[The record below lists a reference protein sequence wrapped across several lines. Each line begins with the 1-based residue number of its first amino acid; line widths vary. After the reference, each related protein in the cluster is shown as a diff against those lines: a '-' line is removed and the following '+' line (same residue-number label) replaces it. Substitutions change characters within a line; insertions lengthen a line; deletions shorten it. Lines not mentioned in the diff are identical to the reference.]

1 MKKWVNGFC
10 LLCILFFLGLYF
22 KPETVLNRNVLAGGD
37 TPSHYGLAH
46 YIVEND
52 IFFGW
57 MPGNFSG
64 FPTFQFYPPIS
75 FFLIVLAEKIFLLQI
90 AFKLVFILGI
100 FPLPV
105 ASFVCLQKL
114 KFSFPTP
121 ILGAIFS
128 LIFLFNE
135 GNSMWGANI
144 PSTLAGEF
152 SYGLGYALSMA
163 FLGLLY
169 RSVSSGKGIKWMAL
183 LLSVIGLTHGY
194 PFVFIIMVSSF
205 FLLVSRNTKKML
217 LYFVKMY
224 ALTFLLMGFW
234 LIPALFSLSFT
245 IPFNF
250 IWRFESIKEFI
261 PPLYFPLIVI
271 ILLTHVYLLWTKR
284 MQMRIVYLWYAA
296 SMAIM
301 GYLFGFF
308 LGLVDI
314 RFLPFAQGIL
324 VLLAAIG
331 VGEFF
336 KKFKAIALLPVA
348 AILLTFT
355 TISWQAKLIE
365 PWINYNFSGFEEK
378 PLWKEFSEVNSY
390 LKGDEG
396 DPRVVYEHSPKH
408 EGAGTVRAFE
418 MLPFF
423 SGRSTLEG
431 LYMQSSINS
440 PFVYYIQSEISQAGS
455 HPLMYYNYPRF
466 DLKKAVRHLELFNV
480 SQFVTI
486 TEETQNAASQNSDF
500 VLEKQIFPYKIF
512 RLEGNDG
519 KYVVPLKFM
528 PIFVRTKDWKRLYFD
543 WFRLTENDV
552 FLLSPGK
559 NEIPDE
565 YSLQPSSTLNFSNL
579 PANGL
584 NGEVKVREIVRP
596 QEILIETNKTGHP
609 LLIKVS
615 YHPNWHVQGADA
627 VYLASPG
634 FMVVFP
640 TSHQVRLYYAPG
652 FFNHAGWLSSLL
664 GLLILCLPLS
674 FLSGKGNG
682 GLSLGY
688 KFRWLIFGVIILG
701 IIGLSLHFHY
711 DAHTL
716 YQKGLKHFHKEE
728 YDKAQ
733 RFFSKGI
740 NKFPFSPAVDG
751 SYLFYG
757 LSYYKKEFW
766 EDAISVWKKFLKK
779 YPEGRYADE
788 MLYHIGLS
796 FRSLGRDREARAVF
810 EKLKRE
816 FPDGRFSNLVQ

>member
-22 KPETVLNRNVLAGGD
+22 KPETLLNKNIIAGGD

-46 YIVEND
+46 YIVENN

-64 FPTFQFYPPIS
+64 SPTFQFYPPIP
-75 FFLIVLAEKIFLLQI
+75 FFLIVLAEKIILLQI

-100 FPLPV
+100 FLLPIV
-105 ASFVCLQKL
+105 SFYCLQKM

-152 SYGLGYALSMA
+152 SYSLGYAFSVA

-169 RSVSSGKGIKWMAL
+169 RSVSSGKGIKLMAL

-217 LYFVKMY
+217 MYFAKMY

-250 IWRFESIKEFI
+250 IWRFESIKEFM
-261 PPLYFPLIVI
+261 PFLFFPLIVMTLI
-271 ILLTHVYLLWTKR
+271 THVYLLWTKR
-284 MQMRIVYLWYAA
+284 MQMRIVYLWYAV
-296 SMAIM
+296 SMAII

-314 RFLPFAQGIL
+314 RFLPFAQGIF

-331 VGEFF
+331 VGESF
-336 KKFKAIALLPVA
+336 KKFKAIALFPVA
-348 AILLTFT
+348 AIILTFIN
-355 TISWQAKLIE
+355 ISWQTKLIE

-378 PLWKEFSEVNSY
+378 PLWEEFSKVNSY
-390 LKGDEG
+390 LKGNEG
-396 DPRVVYEHSPKH
+396 DPRVVYEHSAKH

-418 MLPFF
+418 MLPLF

-440 PFVYYIQSEISQAGS
+440 PFAYYIQSEISQVGS

-466 DLKKAVRHLELFNV
+466 DLNKAVKHLDLFNV

-486 TEETQNAASQNSDF
+486 TEATRNAASQSPDL
-500 VLEKQIFPYKIF
+500 VLEKQILPYTIF
-512 RLEGNDG
+512 RLKENDG
-519 KYVVPLKFM
+519 KYVVPLKFK
-528 PIFVRTKDWKRLYFD
+528 PIFVRTKEWKRLYFD
-543 WFRLTENDV
+543 WFRLTDNNV
-552 FLLSPGK
+552 FLVSPG
-559 NEIPDE
+559 NNDMPDE
-565 YSLQPSSTLNFSNL
+565 YSLHPSSTLNFSNL
-579 PANGL
+579 PADPL
-584 NGEVKVREIVRP
+584 YQEVQVKSIVRP
-596 QEILIETNKTGHP
+596 QEILIETNKPGHP
-609 LLIKVS
+609 LLVKVS
-615 YHPNWHVQGADA
+615 YHPNWHVQGANA

-640 TSHQVRLYYAPG
+640 ESPQVRLYYAPG
-652 FFNHAGWLSSLL
+652 FANHIGWLSSLL
-664 GLLILCLPLS
+664 GLLVLFVPLS
-674 FLSGKGNG
+674 FLFIRRNG
-682 GLSLGY
+682 GLFLGY
-688 KFRWLIFGVIILG
+688 KTRWLIFGVIILG
-701 IIGLSLHFHY
+701 VIGLSLHFHY

-733 RFFSKGI
+733 RFFFKGI

-751 SYLFYG
+751 SHLFYG
-757 LSYYKKEFW
+757 LSYYKKENW
-766 EDAISVWKKFLKK
+766 EDAISVWNKFMEK

-796 FRSLGRDREARAVF
+796 YQSLGRDKEALAVF
-810 EKLKRE
+810 EELKSK
-816 FPDGRFSNLVQ
+816 FPDSRFSNLVQ